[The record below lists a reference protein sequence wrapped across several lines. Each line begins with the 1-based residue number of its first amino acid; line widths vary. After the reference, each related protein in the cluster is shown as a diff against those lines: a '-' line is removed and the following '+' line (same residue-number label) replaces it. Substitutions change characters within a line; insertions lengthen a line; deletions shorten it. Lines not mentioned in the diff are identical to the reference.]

1 MKFNDFLKLEFKRL
15 FENLPYKMEAEKSFI
30 DGIQSSTFYHIE
42 DFNDGIKS
50 NLFDNDSKIDTHI
63 SLFKF
68 DKIKK
73 FKEHITNFNIK
84 VVLLKKTYGMTYS
97 YNLLFLVQ
105 KPIIKKVYDQVAE
118 KKVLKNLRD
127 LTGESE
133 ILNIVTGKD
142 GILSSVID
150 DNIILDNLVGDEGM
164 LNRFMGGNES
174 GYEEEVEEEEVEVEE
189 EEVDNIKKY
198 NIDYILGGKKKK
210 KRRKRRKLKKII
222 LKRCETFDN
231 LYNNQSNIITLKIY
245 NIPEV
250 DLVEHLFQI
259 IYIATFK
266 YILPNL
272 YYNYKNIKKIETI
285 NLEYNSIVENNK
297 TLDDSF
303 KTIFFFN
310 RNKKLYENAYPKG
323 NVNNV
328 PYQLGDI
335 DVLFSKKPI
344 IYNN

>member
-1 MKFNDFLKLEFKRL
+1 MQFNDFLKVEFKRL

-30 DGIQSSTFYHIE
+30 DGIQTSTFYHIE
-42 DFNDGIKS
+42 EFNDGIKS

-68 DKIKK
+68 DQIKK
-73 FKEHITNFNIK
+73 FKENITNFNIK

-105 KPIIKKVYDQVAE
+105 KPIIKKVYDQVAQ
-118 KKVLKNLRD
+118 KKILKNLRD

-133 ILNIVTGKD
+133 LLNIVTGKD
-142 GILSSVID
+142 GILSSAIE
-150 DNIILDNLVGDEGM
+150 DNVILDELVGDDGV
-164 LNRFMGGNES
+164 LNRYIGGEDSGYMSEDES
-174 GYEEEVEEEEVEVEE
+174 GDISE
-189 EEVDNIKKY
+189 DDSNNSNMMKY
-198 NIDYILGGKKKK
+198 KIDYILGGKR
-210 KRRKRRKLKKII
+210 KRRKRKKLKKIL

-250 DLVEHLFQI
+250 DLVEHLFKI
-259 IYIATFK
+259 IYIAIFK

-285 NLEYNSIVENNK
+285 NLEYKSIIENNK

-303 KTIFFFN
+303 KTIFFIN
-310 RNKKLYENAYPKG
+310 RDRDLYKKAYPKN

-335 DVLFSKKPI
+335 DVVFSKKPI
-344 IYNN
+344 IYKD

>member
-174 GYEEEVEEEEVEVEE
+174 GYEEEVEEEEEEVEE

>member
-189 EEVDNIKKY
+189 EEEENKKKY